1 MTNTRAHDQMEG
13 EMLAFEPTSLLELRW
28 GPDVLRFELT
38 PGDQGTA
45 LAFTATMLELGKAAR
60 DAAGWHTCLD
70 RLRNELAG
78 EQSPPDSGPDS
89 GERWREL
96 NRAYAARFGPEASTI
111 GPPDEWERVHAEPA
125 SCSSAAAGTSSVAR
139 R

>member
-1 MTNTRAHDQMEG
+1 LR
-13 EMLAFEPTSLLELRW
+13 LSRW

-38 PGDQGTA
+38 PDGDGTA
-45 LAFTATMLELGKAAR
+45 LAFTATMQELGKAAR

-70 RLRNELAG
+70 RLVRELGG
-78 EQSPPDSGPDS
+78 EQSPADS

-96 NRAYAARFGPEASTI
+96 NSAYTARFGPEASTI
-111 GPPDEWERVHAEPA
+111 GPPEEWERAHGDAAP
-125 SCSSAAAGTSSVAR
+125 SAAAGTSSVAR